1 LQAVEVK
8 EAAAMDVRLA
18 RFGSISVNSLE
29 FEHDVVI
36 DGGKVRKRKKGP
48 SKPFRA
54 EFGHTPLSA
63 AEDLPWG
70 GRRLIIGTGAY
81 GSLPIAP
88 DVIAEAHRR
97 GVDLDAMPT
106 EEACRLI
113 SKLEPREV
121 YAVLHVTC

>member
-1 LQAVEVK
+1 MK
-8 EAAAMDVRLA
+8 VRLV
-18 RFGSISVNSLE
+18 RFGSVEVDGLG

-36 DGGKVRKRKKGP
+36 DGGAVRKRKKGP
-48 SKPFRA
+48 SKPYRA

-70 GRRLIIGTGAY
+70 GARLIVGTGAY

-88 DVIAEAHRR
+88 DVVIEADRR
-97 GVDLDAMPT
+97 GVHVDVMPT

-113 SKLEPREV
+113 STLDEHQV
-121 YAVLHVTC
+121 HAVLHVTC